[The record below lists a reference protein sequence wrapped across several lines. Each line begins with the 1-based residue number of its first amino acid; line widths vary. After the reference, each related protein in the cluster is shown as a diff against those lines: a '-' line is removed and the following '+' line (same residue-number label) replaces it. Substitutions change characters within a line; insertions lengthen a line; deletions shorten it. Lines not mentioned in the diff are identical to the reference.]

1 MMAHTFR
8 EGWQQSSV
16 LVKSGLIAAALVVLL
31 ALAIGGKSWFQN
43 RAYEKREAARVAE
56 RQAWEAEREGYQ
68 HELDNLKGKLAEQE
82 ASNEALKVVA
92 ESKRKDRDEAVKE
105 IENIEQQHEA
115 AKQTVTDNSIGD
127 AELRAAICKSLCTKG
142 YKLSCCPK

>member
-1 MMAHTFR
+1 MMARTFK

-16 LVKSGLIAAALVVLL
+16 LVKSGIIAVALLVLL
-31 ALAIGGKSWFQN
+31 ALAIGGRSWWQN
-43 RAYEKREAARVAE
+43 HAYEKREAARVAE

-92 ESKRKDRDEAVKE
+92 ESKRKDRDEAVAE
-105 IENIEQQHEA
+105 IDAIEREH
-115 AKQTVTDNSIGD
+115 AKHK
-127 AELRAAICKSLCTKG
+127 AELEAGGNTISDDELRRELCEMLRSRG
-142 YKLSCCPK
+142 YKLQCN